1 MATVENRFKTP
12 GRTTVQFHGTRSI
25 LGVVV
30 AIAIVQPARGTSYQY
45 LFDQANY
52 TVMPGKTVDV
62 SVYLQEQDGTIF
74 QENGLIGAGVTVCLD
89 SLPQP
94 MAPALVLQAADVTNV
109 SDFDFVWSKAAV
121 PNSGCADLL
130 LGTFGAVYGS
140 ETATGADIYRI
151 PLGKFTFTAGV
162 LPGEVTHI
170 RATDYQTDS
179 EDVIYNHNNDPLS
192 PMALDGLI
200 CDATATITTLPE
212 PSAVALLA
220 MGALSVLV
228 FGCRRR

>member
-1 MATVENRFKTP
+1 
-12 GRTTVQFHGTRSI
+12 
-25 LGVVV
+25 
-30 AIAIVQPARGTSYQY
+30 
-45 LFDQANY
+45 
-52 TVMPGKTVDV
+52 
-62 SVYLQEQDGTIF
+62 
-74 QENGLIGAGVTVCLD
+74 
-89 SLPQP
+89 
-94 MAPALVLQAADVTNV
+94 
-109 SDFDFVWSKAAV
+109 
-121 PNSGCADLL
+121 
-130 LGTFGAVYGS
+130 
-140 ETATGADIYRI
+140 
-151 PLGKFTFTAGV
+151 
-162 LPGEVTHI
+162 VTHI